1 VTPSPVFPPRT
12 TNWAPPY
19 IPPVELPGF
28 LPPGGVAPPGP
39 PPCDPTKDPEC
50 PPPPPPPHD
59 VPEPGVLLILLFG
72 LPAIWIILARR
83 RPAAR

>member
-1 VTPSPVFPPRT
+1 
-12 TNWAPPY
+12 
-19 IPPVELPGF
+19 
-28 LPPGGVAPPGP
+28 
-39 PPCDPTKDPEC
+39 
-50 PPPPPPPHD
+50 